1 MEGSVRIQGS
11 KNTVL
16 PVMAAALLQ
25 RGTVCLRRCP
35 KIADVRCMVEILKSV
50 GAGIRWRGD
59 CLLMDCR
66 HVHTGEIPGAYAD
79 KMRSSIFFLGSLLPR
94 CGRIAVSYPGGCTIG
109 KRPVDLH
116 LAVLKAM
123 GARIWEDSR
132 GFCALAD
139 QLHGCRY
146 RFPKIS
152 VGATENAV
160 MAAAEP
166 EIVHLC
172 RFLKLAGADI
182 RGEGT
187 TEIRV
192 RGVRKLHP
200 AEFTVPADR
209 IVAGTYLFIGAAVR
223 GKISL
228 EDAPAGELE
237 AVLDVYQKMGGQYE
251 VKSGTLVTDS
261 SRIGTPVPYVETAAY
276 PGFPTDL
283 QSPLAAV
290 CATLAGKSRI
300 REKIFEDRFRAAVEM
315 QKMGAAIR
323 RDGNVLEISG
333 GRLRGAGVCAWDLR
347 GGAALVAAGLAAEGR
362 TEILH
367 PEYIDR
373 GYEQLEKNITLLGGK
388 ISRICGSINA

>member
-1 MEGSVRIQGS
+1 MERYIIEGGRPLEGSVRIQGS

-35 KIADVRCMVEILKSV
+35 ENCGCALHGRNPEIG
-50 GAGIRWRGD
+50 GAGIRWRRGLPAD
-59 CLLMDCR
+59 GLPACHHRERFREHMRIKCVPLL
-66 HVHTGEIPGAYAD
+66 
-79 KMRSSIFFLGSLLPR
+79 FFLGSLLPR

-160 MAAAEP
+160 MAAATARGESFFSNCAREP

-209 IVAGTYLFIGAAVR
+209 IVAGTYLFYR
-223 GKISL
+223 GCCPVEKISL

-237 AVLDVYQKMGGQYE
+237 AVLDVYQKNGW
-251 VKSGTLVTDS
+251 T
-261 SRIGTPVPYVETAAY
+261 I
-276 PGFPTDL
+276 
-283 QSPLAAV
+283 
-290 CATLAGKSRI
+290 
-300 REKIFEDRFRAAVEM
+300 
-315 QKMGAAIR
+315 
-323 RDGNVLEISG
+323 
-333 GRLRGAGVCAWDLR
+333 
-347 GGAALVAAGLAAEGR
+347 
-362 TEILH
+362 
-367 PEYIDR
+367 
-373 GYEQLEKNITLLGGK
+373 
-388 ISRICGSINA
+388 